1 MVNDDED
8 EESELI
14 ENILDDTN
22 KNNSDINESVTSET
36 SIDA

>member
-22 KNNSDINESVTSET
+22 KNNTDINESVTSET